1 MFLKSLTVRGF
12 KSFADKTTLALEPG
26 ISIIV
31 GPNGSGKSNVVE
43 AISWV
48 LGEQGPRSLRGGRM
62 EDVIFAGTQRRPAL
76 AMAEVSLTLDN
87 TAGDL
92 PLEVTE
98 VTLTRT
104 LFRSGEAEYRLNG
117 LPCRL
122 LDIREV
128 LSDGGIGRE
137 QHTIIGQGHLDEMLT
152 ADPIQIRAYG
162 KEPAGGP
169 KHRRRKERAL
179 RPIAATEANLV
190 RISDVLSEVRRLLR
204 PLREQ
209 AEIAKRHASVV
220 EELERIHV
228 IVAARELGGIRRRL
242 GPDGAL
248 DLETPIRAAELDV
261 AGVDAALG
269 EAGRWRAEA
278 AGRTERGRE
287 GAWSLNRPA
296 ERLRAPARPA
306 PDRDRSPAADAPRVT
321 EAGAQARLDE
331 LARELA
337 GAEPL
342 RAAAEAAAEAPE
354 ARVAPRREALAQAE
368 ATLSRVQTRV
378 LPLRN
383 AQRESQGIVVQAR
396 GELAP
401 LTAPMEA
408 ADAERRPADEP

>member
-1 MFLKSLTVRGF
+1 MFLKSMTLRGF

-31 GPNGSGKSNVVE
+31 GPNGSGKSNVID

-76 AMAEVSLTLDN
+76 AMAEVSLTIDN

-92 PLEVTE
+92 PLEFTE
-98 VTLTRT
+98 VTITRT

-137 QHTIIGQGHLDEMLT
+137 QHTIIGQGHLDEIPT
-152 ADPIQIRAYG
+152 ADPIEIGAYA
-162 KEPAGGP
+162 EEAAGVA

-179 RPIAATEANLV
+179 RRIAATDANLV

-220 EELERIHV
+220 EELERIQV
-228 IVAARELGGIRRRL
+228 ILAARELGEIRRRL
-242 GPDGAL
+242 GPDGAV
-248 DLETPIRAAELDV
+248 DLEGPIRAAELDV
-261 AGVDAALG
+261 AALDATLA
-269 EAGRWRAEA
+269 EAGRRRAEAVGGTGPEA
-278 AGRTERGRE
+278 AGRTERGRDVA
-287 GAWSLNRPA
+287 GSRTRPV
-296 ERLRAPARPA
+296 ERLRSLARLAPE
-306 PDRDRSPAADAPRVT
+306 RDRSLSA
-321 EAGAQARLDE
+321 
-331 LARELA
+331 ELA
-337 GAEPL
+337 GI
-342 RAAAEAAAEAPE
+342 PE
-354 ARVAPRREALAQAE
+354 A
-368 ATLSRVQTRV
+368 
-378 LPLRN
+378 
-383 AQRESQGIVVQAR
+383 
-396 GELAP
+396 
-401 LTAPMEA
+401 
-408 ADAERRPADEP
+408 